1 MLTKRILPGVISII
15 LGLMLIPCT
24 FATAAEVVP
33 ADDSKEL
40 HITDYM
46 EFYNNQSEYYSL
58 AKQGYRILIDVPDE
72 YEDLEES
79 RLNNLASN
87 TQKDLLVPAM
97 ARGTSWPTRTHDVI
111 KDGMY
116 FFEGSTSNYPLYT
129 NYAFVGDYAY
139 FANFHN
145 RSSTYTLGLV

>member
-87 TQKDLLVPAM
+87 TQKICLFLLWQEEHHGLHV
-97 ARGTSWPTRTHDVI
+97 RT
-111 KDGMY
+111 M
-116 FFEGSTSNYPLYT
+116 
-129 NYAFVGDYAY
+129 
-139 FANFHN
+139 
-145 RSSTYTLGLV
+145 